1 MSNQDIAVRGPGGL
15 AEARA
20 QHQPVPRIS
29 PDLVRPRLPEVGR
42 IRLGEKRGE
51 KGYPAKLDTF
61 RFTSRDK
68 ALMEIVAERFGGHVL
83 DWMSDEGPQFQVY
96 SQATS
101 LEVVVPRAELAF
113 SQWFENW
120 DGAVCRRRCDGHHD
134 IIGERACVCDPDKR
148 DCLPTTRLN
157 VMLPD
162 IPGMGVWR
170 VESHGFNAAAEILG
184 TIELAAASGA
194 SLLPATLTLAQRSKR
209 RPDPKNPAKIIT
221 NRFVVP
227 VLVINAS
234 LREMVAEQD
243 AIRRRTLGM
252 LPMAELADEGRMR
265 ALRTA
270 VFTRWPRSVEEPE
283 RSQRLGQL
291 SAMLGRPVLTISAD
305 HDLTMREAILLTD
318 TVESLPADNRTVTA
332 GEPVP
337 QVSPEDST
345 GEGVMPPSNAG
356 DGSAAWSPVDSEPTT
371 DVPGGVGAT
380 KGQGTQ
386 QAPTPSAPTPEQSTL
401 DVLMREYEDL
411 LASGKR
417 PKIIVT
423 SWLASFLSE
432 EKLQSME
439 RADEDQAQ
447 RGLTWFQMQFR
458 NWRAA

>member
-1 MSNQDIAVRGPGGL
+1 
-15 AEARA
+15 
-20 QHQPVPRIS
+20 
-29 PDLVRPRLPEVGR
+29 VGR
-42 IRLGEKRGE
+42 IRLGEKKGE

-68 ALMEIVAERFGGHVL
+68 ALMEVVAERFGGHVL

-101 LEVVVPRAELAF
+101 LEVVVPRTELAF

-134 IIGERACVCDPDKR
+134 IIGDRACVCDPDKQ

-157 VMLPD
+157 IMLPD

-209 RPDPKNPAKIIT
+209 RPDPKNPMKIVT

-252 LPMAELADEGRMR
+252 LPMAELADESRMR

-270 VFTRWPRSVEEPE
+270 VFTRWPKSVDEPE
-283 RSQRLGQL
+283 RSQRLAQL

-318 TVESLPADNRTVTA
+318 TVESLLADNRTVTA

-337 QVSPEDST
+337 QVSPEDSS
-345 GEGVMPPSNAG
+345 GEGVMPAET
-356 DGSAAWSPVDSEPTT
+356 DGPDWNEDPTRPA

-380 KGQGTQ
+380 KGQGTR
-386 QAPTPSAPTPEQSTL
+386 QAPAPPAPHMTESLLDESDAEVEYREIKAQIKERRRSAAAIATT
-401 DVLMREYEDL
+401 REFLIGLGGEFKGMTEVD
-411 LASGKR
+411 AVK
-417 PKIIVT
+417 
-423 SWLASFLSE
+423 ALSE
-432 EKLQSME
+432 SQLESLTAKLIE
-439 RADEDQAQ
+439 RH
-447 RGLTWFQMQFR
+447 LS
-458 NWRAA
+458 

>member
-1 MSNQDIAVRGPGGL
+1 MNQDIAVRGPGGL
-15 AEARA
+15 ADPGG
-20 QHQPVPRIS
+20 QSHPVPRIS

-42 IRLGEKRGE
+42 IRLGAKTE

-209 RPDPKNPAKIIT
+209 RPDPKNPLKIIT

-252 LPMAELADEGRMR
+252 LPMAELADESRMR

-270 VFTRWPRSVEEPE
+270 VFTRWPKSVEEPE

-291 SAMLGRPVLTISAD
+291 SGMLGRPVLTISAD

-318 TVESLPADNRTVTA
+318 TVDSLPKSATA
-332 GEPVP
+332 GEAPRGEEGNGVDHALDDWVP
-337 QVSPEDST
+337 SSKATEVA
-345 GEGVMPPSNAG
+345 GAG
-356 DGSAAWSPVDSEPTT
+356 DTTLGEVRTNPAPAAPHVTESLLVEPDDPELVKALRAQVLAVMRALWSTDAKRWRPWTRFAANAIRENGYEKFPEGWTIAELTT
-371 DVPGGVGAT
+371 L
-380 KGQGTQ
+380 
-386 QAPTPSAPTPEQSTL
+386 L
-401 DVLMREYEDL
+401 DRME
-411 LASGKR
+411 K
-417 PKIIVT
+417 
-423 SWLASFLSE
+423 E
-432 EKLQSME
+432 ESQ
-439 RADEDQAQ
+439 
-447 RGLTWFQMQFR
+447 
-458 NWRAA
+458 

>member
-15 AEARA
+15 ADSGGT
-20 QHQPVPRIS
+20 HPVPRIS
-29 PDLVRPRLPEVGR
+29 SDLVRPRLPEVGR
-42 IRLGEKRGE
+42 IRLGEKKGE

-61 RFTSRDK
+61 RFTSQDK

-157 VMLPD
+157 IMLPD

-209 RPDPKNPAKIIT
+209 RPDPKNPAKIVT

-227 VLVINAS
+227 VLVINARM
-234 LREMVAEQD
+234 REMVAEQD

-270 VFTRWPRSVEEPE
+270 VFTRWPKSVEEPE

-291 SAMLGRPVLTISAD
+291 SQMLGRPVHTISAD

-318 TVESLPADNRTVTA
+318 TVESLPAENRTVTA

-356 DGSAAWSPVDSEPTT
+356 EWSSPVGQEPAT
-371 DVPGGVGAT
+371 DVHGGAGAA

-386 QAPTPSAPTPEQSTL
+386 HAPTPPAPMPDQSTL

-417 PKIIVT
+417 AKIVVT
-423 SWLASFLSE
+423 SWLASFLE
-432 EKLQSME
+432 AEKLLGLE
-439 RADEDQAQ
+439 HADEEQAK
-447 RGLTWFQMQFR
+447 RGLTWFQMQFK
-458 NWRAA
+458 NWRAAS

>member
-1 MSNQDIAVRGPGGL
+1 MSQDIAVRGPGGL
-15 AEARA
+15 ADPGG
-20 QHQPVPRIS
+20 QGTHPVPRIS

-42 IRLGEKRGE
+42 IRLGEKKGE

-61 RFTSRDK
+61 RFTSRDR

-120 DGAVCRRRCDGHHD
+120 DGAVCRRRCDGHRE

-194 SLLPATLTLAQRSKR
+194 SLLPATLMLAQRSKR
-209 RPDPKNPAKIIT
+209 RPDPKNPAKTIT

-243 AIRRRTLGM
+243 AIRRRTLGL
-252 LPMAELADEGRMR
+252 LPMAELADEGRMK

-270 VFTRWPRSVEEPE
+270 VFTRWPKSVDEPE
-283 RSQRLGQL
+283 RSQRLAQL
-291 SAMLGRPVLTISAD
+291 SDMLGRPVATISAD

-318 TVESLPADNRTVTA
+318 TVDSLPKSVTA
-332 GEPVP
+332 GEA
-337 QVSPEDST
+337 
-345 GEGVMPPSNAG
+345 EGAEPREEEG
-356 DGSAAWSPVDSEPTT
+356 DGSYETASGWA
-371 DVPGGVGAT
+371 VPAEATEVAGAGAT
-380 KGQGTQ
+380 GLGEVPTQ
-386 QAPTPSAPTPEQSTL
+386 PAPAAPHVTESLLDEPDDPELVKALRAQ
-401 DVLMREYEDL
+401 VLAVM
-411 LASGKR
+411 
-417 PKIIVT
+417 
-423 SWLASFLSE
+423 
-432 EKLQSME
+432 
-439 RADEDQAQ
+439 
-447 RGLTWFQMQFR
+447 RGLWSKDAKR
-458 NWRAA
+458 WRPWTRFAANAIRPNGYEKFPEDWSVAELTTLLDRMEKEEEQ

>member
-1 MSNQDIAVRGPGGL
+1 MNQDIAVRGPGGL
-15 AEARA
+15 ADPGG
-20 QHQPVPRIS
+20 QSHPVPRIS

-42 IRLGEKRGE
+42 IRLGAKTE

-209 RPDPKNPAKIIT
+209 RPDPKNPLKIIT

-243 AIRRRTLGM
+243 AIRRRTLGL
-252 LPMAELADEGRMR
+252 LPMAELADESRMR

-270 VFTRWPRSVEEPE
+270 VFTRWPKSVEEPE

-291 SAMLGRPVLTISAD
+291 SQMLGRPVLTISAD

-318 TVESLPADNRTVTA
+318 TVESLPNESRTVTA
-332 GEPVP
+332 GEAERAEPREEGRDETTDVAAGAGATGLGEVP
-337 QVSPEDST
+337 QVP
-345 GEGVMPPSNAG
+345 A
-356 DGSAAWSPVDSEPTT
+356 PVATHVT
-371 DVPGGVGAT
+371 DLVA
-380 KGQGTQ
+380 
-386 QAPTPSAPTPEQSTL
+386 EQSTL
-401 DVLMREYEDL
+401 DVLMTELEAVR
-411 LASGKR
+411 GKR
-417 PKIIVT
+417 SPKVVDGWLQ
-423 SWLASFLSE
+423 SWLDN
-432 EKLQSME
+432 EKLIGIE
-439 RADEDQAQ
+439 HADEEQAE
-447 RGLTWFQMQFR
+447 RGLSWLRAQFGAR
-458 NWRAA
+458 R